1 VRELLAGVAGEVART
16 TGSTAALGPVWD
28 EAVGPQVARNVRP
41 VSFDRGALLVEA
53 QSQHWADAL
62 LRREDEIRARL
73 KPQLDVAKLVVKVK
87 G

>member
-16 TGSTAALGPVWD
+16 TGNTAALAPVWD

-41 VSFDRGALLVEA
+41 LSFDHGSLIVEA
-53 QSQHWADAL
+53 QSQQWADAL
-62 LRREDEIRARL
+62 LIRESEIRTKL
-73 KPQLDVAKLVVKVK
+73 KPQLDVRRLVVKVK